1 MICIETNKKYWLTAL
16 VSFMNCIYNCV
27 GSCNA
32 FSITLCSKLIK
43 SISWNFFPCI
53 LQYFYLCLI
62 VEVFIGWYRFDSYLN
77 HGFIL
82 QNFPMICNLSCI
94 VNSYLERRQ
103 KNKFSIILLDSKNG
117 SMSSNIFGGI
127 LISTTILYLVGQY
140 PNKNNVPTT
149 FNF

>member
-1 MICIETNKKYWLTAL
+1 M
-16 VSFMNCIYNCV
+16 
-27 GSCNA
+27 
-32 FSITLCSKLIK
+32 
-43 SISWNFFPCI
+43 NFFPCI

-117 SMSSNIFGGI
+117 SMSSNLFHGL
-127 LISTTILYLVGQY
+127 LISTIIRYPVGQS
-140 PNKNNVPTT
+140 PNKNIVSTT
-149 FNF
+149 FNFELSTRRSIQTYEGFPKYMQLPKGNEMCLVAWNPN